1 MVSVP
6 VENHNIY
13 PLNLS
18 CQHVIKAFPSIIVHY
33 RNIICTIIAAQT
45 TLTYVIE
52 TTYSRGTA
60 KCGGMNSDRHTL
72 RRTIYSQYNQPKL
85 IYWQHLK

>member
-1 MVSVP
+1 M
-6 VENHNIY
+6 
-13 PLNLS
+13 NLS
-18 CQHVIKAFPSIIVHY
+18 WKHDMKALPNSTVRY
-33 RNIICTIIAAQT
+33 RNSICTITAVQT
-45 TLTYVIE
+45 TLTEVIE

-60 KCGGMNSDRHTL
+60 KCGGMNSGLHTL